1 LTDYLAGT
9 SQPALQGV
17 NGTSTVTTH
26 NTDGEICDSNQIF
39 LSNHFCHQRVQL
51 STQLL
56 RVSRQIYSEAAL
68 LPYSTNAS
76 MFSGGMWHH
85 FRTVFVQQFTD
96 KQRRAMRIAIVPEIF
111 LGQLAQ
117 LPRLVPDVK
126 HLWLETPAPQ
136 SEDKGKD
143 EGT

>member
-39 LSNHFCHQRVQL
+39 
-51 STQLL
+51 L